1 MLSFDTNILVYA
13 ADRTAGVR
21 HTTSAHLLTAAV
33 SVEAALNQQSVIEF
47 LRVTTRKQK
56 QPLADAS
63 KIVQAWLSNFA
74 LMTTPPTIVEDTL
87 SILKSHRLEIW
98 DAHMLAICA
107 SYGCD
112 VLLSEDM
119 TDGALYGRVRVLNPF
134 NPKNASAIAEI
145 LLP

>member
-1 MLSFDTNILVYA
+1 
-13 ADRTAGVR
+13 
-21 HTTSAHLLTAAV
+21 
-33 SVEAALNQQSVIEF
+33 VIEF
-47 LRVTTRKQK
+47 LHVTTRKQK

-98 DAHMLAICA
+98 DAQMLAICA

>member
-13 ADRTAGVR
+13 ADRTGGLR
-21 HTTSAHLLTAAV
+21 HTTSAHLLAAAV
-33 SVEAALNQQSVIEF
+33 LVEAALNQQSVIEF
-47 LRVTTRKQK
+47 LHVTTRKQK

-107 SYGCD
+107 SNGCD

-134 NPKNASAIAEI
+134 NPKNASAVAE
-145 LLP
+145 LFAS